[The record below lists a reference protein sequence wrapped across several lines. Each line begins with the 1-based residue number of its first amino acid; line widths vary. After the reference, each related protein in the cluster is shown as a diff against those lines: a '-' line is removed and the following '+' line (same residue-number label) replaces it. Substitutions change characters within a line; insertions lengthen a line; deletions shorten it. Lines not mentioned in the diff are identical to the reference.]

1 MKHISEFTKIVTTTL
16 DIELPL
22 WVAVINLSDKLP
34 GYHITISARKE
45 DGTDSMKV
53 SGPARKQPA

>member
-1 MKHISEFTKIVTTTL
+1 MKHISEFTKSTTAL

-22 WVAVINLSDKLP
+22 RVAVINLSDKLP
-34 GYHITISARKE
+34 GYYITISASKK

-53 SGPARKQPA
+53 SGPEKKQPA